1 MGAAMG
7 RSYTER
13 RRGRRP
19 ESRTRRRPLGAG
31 PPGPAGVP
39 GPVDRRPGVQ
49 RRPLGWEGALPLPL
63 VLLPLPA
70 GAAADVFDRRRLLL
84 TTQTWMLLSAAA
96 LCVATVLGGARPTL
110 LAGLAFRLR

>member
-1 MGAAMG
+1 MGVAMG

-19 ESRTRRRPLGAG
+19 ESRTRRRALGAG

-39 GPVDRRPGVQ
+39 GPVGPRPGGPRRRPGVERGGGLAGGGGGGAGAPAGGPWAQ
-49 RRPLGWEGALPLPL
+49 RPGACPVVRRPR
-63 VLLPLPA
+63 PA

-84 TTQTWMLLSAAA
+84 ATQTW
-96 LCVATVLGGARPTL
+96 
-110 LAGLAFRLR
+110 